1 MPDQAKIDIHMI
13 RDCFV
18 DKAIVFK
25 ADGGDN
31 DYIVIA
37 ILGEYCSP
45 VAYARTGDKTWSSI
59 PASETYKSVVDVVQ
73 FGSQTLFLYQRGA
86 VGCCDMSTMTVMEY
100 LPQPQ
105 GILDNVGL
113 FRLYLLDSF
122 GDLIMVT
129 RHKMEVLNEDPD
141 PDAVE
146 GWDLDVCYRTIE
158 FKVYKLNFGNKIWE
172 EVNDLGDVALFVGNN
187 SSMAV
192 DVSGTNNCK
201 NNCIYFTD
209 DEWQFWDGPT
219 LYGGHDLGI
228 FNIANQDFEILYE
241 GDDIRSNFC
250 TALWFVPQF

>member
-122 GDLIMVT
+122 GDLIMVA
-129 RHKMEVLNEDPD
+129 RHKMEVLNED

-146 GWDLDVCYRTIE
+146 GWDLDVCYRTID

-192 DVSGTNNCK
+192 DVSCTNNCK

-219 LYGGHDLGI
+219 LYGGHDPGI

-250 TALWFVPQF
+250 TAL